1 MTSEELGAAA
11 HRGSLGK
18 GIACKL
24 PEVKAE
30 FIEGAQ
36 SNMLLG
42 VMLTCGV
49 VTPARFAEQ
58 LCSSRLQKPH
68 TNLLMMLAVWMV
80 KIHKDAVASSAEEA
94 RGRKRSRS
102 GDVLVAS
109 GSGTGSGDESPDG
122 DGPFDVDELPAHASG
137 GGTTG

>member
-11 HRGSLGK
+11 HRGSLGE
-18 GIACKL
+18 GMESKL
-24 PEVKAE
+24 PEVKAD
-30 FIEGAQ
+30 FIDGAR
-36 SNMLLG
+36 SNMPLG

-49 VTPARFAEQ
+49 VKPARFAEQ

-80 KIHKDAVASSAEEA
+80 KIHKDAVAFSAEEA

-102 GDVLVAS
+102 GDV
-109 GSGTGSGDESPDG
+109 
-122 DGPFDVDELPAHASG
+122 
-137 GGTTG
+137 